1 MNPQIPYL
9 IALSSAPGIGPKKT
23 EVLLKFF
30 KTPKEVWESSER
42 DLKEILGPKD
52 FKEFL
57 EYREKTDVG
66 TNFMVL
72 SSQGVKVLTILEDS
86 YPKLLRQISSPP
98 PVIYYKGDFV
108 STAATPCLAVVGT
121 RLITTYGKE
130 VTEKLVEGLV
140 AAGLTIVSGLAR
152 GVDTMAH
159 QAAVRNGGQTIGVLG
174 GGFNEF
180 YPPGNEKLAEQIASG
195 FGAVITEFPPDQPAV
210 PTNFPARN
218 RIISGLSLGVLVT
231 EAAEDSG
238 SLITADFASEQG
250 RDVFAV
256 PGPITS
262 KLSKGPSRLLKM
274 GAKLVSGV
282 EDILEELRLGTSGNS
297 RDQGNRVYKGEN
309 ETEIKILELLENEAM
324 DVDQLVRESGLGT
337 ASVSSTLTLLEI
349 KGVLRNLGT
358 GVYSRK

>member
-1 MNPQIPYL
+1 MNPQIAYL
-9 IALSSAPGIGPKKT
+9 VALSSAPGIGPKKT

-30 KTPKEVWESSER
+30 KTPKEVWEAPGG
-42 DLKEILGPKD
+42 DLKEILGKSD
-52 FKEFL
+52 YSHFL
-57 EYREKTDVG
+57 EYREKIDVG
-66 TNFMVL
+66 TNFNQL
-72 SSQGVKVLTILEDS
+72 SNQGVKVLTILEDS
-86 YPKLLRQISSPP
+86 YPKLLSQISSPP
-98 PVIYYKGDFV
+98 PVLYYKGDLV
-108 STAATPCLAVVGT
+108 STAAAPCLAVVGT
-121 RLITTYGKE
+121 RLITTYGRE

-140 AAGLTIVSGLAR
+140 ASGLTIVSGLAR
-152 GVDTMAH
+152 GVDTVAH
-159 QAAVRNGGQTIGVLG
+159 QTAVRNGGKTIGVLG

-180 YPPGNEKLAEQIASG
+180 YPPGNEKLASQIASG

-218 RIISGLSLGVLVT
+218 RIISGLSIGVLVT

-250 RDVFAV
+250 REVFAV

-262 KLSKGPSRLLKM
+262 KLSKGPSRLLKL

-282 EDILEELRLGTSGNS
+282 EDILEELKIES
-297 RDQGNRVYKGEN
+297 RSKILELREYKPEN
-309 ETEIKILELLENEAM
+309 QVEEKVLELLENEAM
-324 DVDQLVRESGLGT
+324 DVDQIVRESGLNT
-337 ASVSSTLTLLEI
+337 AQISSTLTLLEI